1 MSKVCN
7 GSALFKWHKGEDS
20 FSWRR
25 DQELLHI
32 VEVVGVFPPFLLTLD
47 DKKGFS
53 IPFVL
58 VCVSTP
64 LISNR
69 VKTAKRKPLCS
80 K

>member
-1 MSKVCN
+1 MGVLCSSGIKMKIL
-7 GSALFKWHKGEDS
+7 SAGGEIRNS
-20 FSWRR
+20 FI
-25 DQELLHI
+25 I
-32 VEVVGVFPPFLLTLD
+32 VEVVGVFPLFLLTLV

-58 VCVSTP
+58 VCVSTL

-69 VKTAKRKPLCS
+69 AKMAKRKPLCS